1 MYEMFEEVFAEVMEE
16 LGLSEWYELFDS
28 DEFAMVEERITER
41 LGYDC
46 YECEEFCDWERTMG
60 EDL

>member
-1 MYEMFEEVFAEVMEE
+1 MYDMFEEVFAEVMEE
-16 LGLSEWYELFDS
+16 LALSDWWELFDS
-28 DEFAMVEERITER
+28 DEFSMVEHRVSER

-46 YECEEFCDWERTMG
+46 HDCEEFCDWARTMA

>member
-1 MYEMFEEVFAEVMEE
+1 MYDMFEKVFAEVMEE
-16 LGLSEWYELFDS
+16 LALSDWWELFDS
-28 DEFAMVEERITER
+28 EEFSMVEHRVSER

-46 YECEEFCDWERTMG
+46 YDCEEFCDWARTMG